1 MWNHI
6 LSLISDLASEITS
19 PSSWRFTLNGTRDNN
34 ALQSIEVSTD
44 GAEFTV
50 LQDESEV
57 RIIFRIQNSRVIALV
72 NDELDPNVRA
82 TISLRHQILRPFIF
96 AFEARN
102 VSIGDQTYRFRFE
115 TPA

>member
-6 LSLISDLASEITS
+6 LNLISDLASEITS
-19 PSSWRFTLNGTRDNN
+19 PSSWRFSLNGSRDNN
-34 ALQSIEVSTD
+34 ALQSIEISPN
-44 GAEFTV
+44 GAEFTI
-50 LQDESEV
+50 LQNENEV
-57 RIIFRIQNSRVIALV
+57 RVLFRIQNSRVIALV
-72 NDELDPNVRA
+72 NGELDPGVRA

-102 VSIGDQTYRFRFE
+102 VVVGGIAQRFRFE